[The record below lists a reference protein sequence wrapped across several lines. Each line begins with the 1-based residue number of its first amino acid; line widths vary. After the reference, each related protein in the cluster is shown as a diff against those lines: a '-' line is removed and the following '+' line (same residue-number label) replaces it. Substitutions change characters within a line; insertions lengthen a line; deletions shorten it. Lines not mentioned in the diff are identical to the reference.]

1 MKSRIEEYTK
11 RCEAALESALIEKTK
26 LTDSELSLT
35 GMSSTKNRILL
46 NELVKKGDRY
56 LEIGV
61 YRGSTFVAALY
72 KNKPAYAVA
81 IDNFSEFTDL
91 INREQSNE
99 VIKKLASDAMLL
111 NPNDASLSN
120 EDMFKKALA
129 DRNITNFTLLNT
141 NCFDVPPNLEN
152 HLLDQN
158 FNVYLYDGGHSYE
171 DHKKALTYY
180 YNTLANEFI
189 FIVDDWN
196 WEPARRGTF
205 DAMGELGI
213 KLHRDFALLTSFN
226 GDVDSWWNGFYV
238 AVCEKTK

>member
-11 RCEAALESALIEKTK
+11 RCEAALEAALIEKTK

-35 GMSSTKNRILL
+35 GMSSTKNRILM

-61 YRGSTFVAALY
+61 YRGSTFVAAMY
-72 KNKPAYAVA
+72 KNKPDYAVA

-111 NPNDASLSN
+111 NPNDASLDN
-120 EDMFKKALA
+120 ESMFKKALA
-129 DRNITNFTLLNT
+129 DRNITNYTLLNT
-141 NCFDVPPNLEN
+141 NCFNVPPLLES

-158 FNVYLYDGGHSYE
+158 FNVYLYDGGHTYE

-213 KLHRDFALLTSFN
+213 KLHRDFALLTNFN
-226 GDVDSWWNGFYV
+226 GDTASWWNGFYI

>member
-1 MKSRIEEYTK
+1 MKSRIDEYTK
-11 RCEAALESALIEKTK
+11 RCEAALEAALIEKTK
-26 LTDSELSLT
+26 LTQAEFDLV
-35 GMSSTKNRILL
+35 GMSSVKNRILL

-91 INREQSNE
+91 VSREHSDE
-99 VIKKLASDAMLL
+99 VIKKMASDALL
-111 NPNDASLSN
+111 LAADDAKLSN

-129 DRNITNFTLLNT
+129 ERNITDYTLLNC
-141 NCFDVPPNLEN
+141 NCFNVPPTLEQY
-152 HLLDQN
+152 LLDKN

-171 DHKKALTYY
+171 DHLQSLTYY
-180 YNTLANEFI
+180 YNTLDKEFI
-189 FIVDDWN
+189 LIVDDWN

-205 DAMGELGI
+205 DAMANLGI
-213 KLHRDFALLTSFN
+213 KIHRDFALTTDRN
-226 GDVDSWWNGFYV
+226 GDLSSWWNGFYV